1 MSGELAGGAARLEP
15 HHGRESRG
23 AGHPGKQ
30 IFWWVRCIKY
40 FRGQIYWPCL
50 LTGRGP
56 GVAPQLATFKLQLW
70 DAGDGAVRK
79 YGHVYPVCREDAS
92 GVILTFSFTD
102 RSSWEELPAL
112 IQRTIAGAG
121 DGVESILPIVVGTKF
136 GSVAENEVSQ
146 EEVAEAETNWNIP
159 IIKVRHSTGPAP
171 TSLPEVAT
179 ALNTICEQLW
189 LAKHRGRL
197 SAEF

>member
-1 MSGELAGGAARLEP
+1 M
-15 HHGRESRG
+15 
-23 AGHPGKQ
+23 
-30 IFWWVRCIKY
+30 
-40 FRGQIYWPCL
+40 
-50 LTGRGP
+50 
-56 GVAPQLATFKLQLW
+56 
-70 DAGDGAVRK
+70 RK
-79 YGHVYPVCREDAS
+79 YGHVYPVCREGAS

-121 DGVESILPIVVGTKF
+121 EGVESILPIVVGTKF
-136 GSVAENEVSQ
+136 GNVTENEVSQ

-159 IIKVRHSTGPAP
+159 IIKVRYSAASHSPA
-171 TSLPEVAT
+171 SLPEVAT